1 MKLLPQEFYGGDT
14 FGGRPRQPVIEGGA
28 GPFFFLECRA
38 FHDRPIDTE
47 LHRFDYIARLNHN
60 PPQMRRPSTLS
71 EIPTP
76 ALIVEVAILDRN
88 IQRMAAF
95 FAAGPCRLRPHFK
108 AHKTPE
114 IARRQLAAGSCV
126 GLTCATVSEAE
137 IVAGL
142 CDDILIANEMVG
154 PGKCER
160 VAKLAERH
168 TVTIAVDSVAGLEQI
183 AAAARR
189 DGTPVGVLVDVNVG
203 QTRCGVL
210 PGEPALA
217 LARRVA
223 DTPGVRLRGVM
234 GYEGHLQPLR
244 ERSERETRAREAMR
258 ALVDT
263 AQLLRD
269 NGLPCDVVSG
279 GGTGTYDI
287 SGRVPG
293 VTEIQAGSYALMDS
307 DYASLHLPFEQA
319 FFLLGTVVSRPD
331 AGRCVADCGHKA
343 ATKDHGNPVVDGI
356 EGATVVMFND
366 EHAAIAL
373 PPGSTIAVGDRVRL
387 RPSHTDPTM
396 NLHDVVYALEDERV
410 VDIWPIAARGYP
422 EHRAFV
428 I

>member
-1 MKLLPQEFYGGDT
+1 
-14 FGGRPRQPVIEGGA
+14 
-28 GPFFFLECRA
+28 
-38 FHDRPIDTE
+38 
-47 LHRFDYIARLNHN
+47 
-60 PPQMRRPSTLS
+60 MRRPATVA

-76 ALIVEVAILDRN
+76 ALIVDVAALERN
-88 IQRMAAF
+88 IQNMAQF
-95 FAAGPCRLRPHFK
+95 FAGGPCRLRPHFK

-114 IARRQLAAGSCV
+114 IARRQLAAGSCS

-160 VAKLAERH
+160 VAKLADRH
-168 TVTIAVDSVAGLEQI
+168 AVTIAVDSVAGLELI

-189 DGTPVGVLVDVNVG
+189 DGAPVGILVDVNVG
-203 QTRCGVL
+203 QTRCGVM
-210 PGEPALA
+210 PGDEALA

-223 DTPGVRLRGVM
+223 ATPGVRLRGVM

-244 ERSERETRAREAMR
+244 DRAERETRARDAMR
-258 ALVDT
+258 ALVGT
-263 AQLLRD
+263 AQLLEE

-307 DYASLHLPFEQA
+307 DYGSLALPFEQA

-331 AGRCVADCGHKA
+331 AGRCVADCGHKS
-343 ATKDHGNPVVDGI
+343 ATKDHGNPVVEGI
-356 EGATVVMFND
+356 AGATVLMFND
-366 EHAAIAL
+366 EHAAIGL

-396 NLHDVVYALEDERV
+396 NLHDVIYALDGERV
-410 VDIWPIAARGYP
+410 VDIWPIAARGYA
-422 EHRAFV
+422 EQRLHL
-428 I
+428 